1 MSTMLRIEASARNK
15 VLCSPRLTTGIVM
28 TKVGGVGRHVE
39 FIQAERPKQLSGW
52 AQTILA
58 FEMIYFISI
67 ALPKLSII
75 CLYLRIFNWKGA
87 LQRSAQLLFILTA
100 MNSLALFGAACF
112 QCRPLAFWWDKTI
125 KGGTCFN
132 VQAFF
137 HAQALPGAILDLAIM
152 ALPVSTI
159 WHLKLPLVK
168 RIALLLVFI
177 VASL

>member
-1 MSTMLRIEASARNK
+1 
-15 VLCSPRLTTGIVM
+15 M
-28 TKVGGVGRHVE
+28 TKVGGVGRHVA
-39 FIQAERPKQLSGW
+39 FNQAVQPRTLIGW
-52 AQTILA
+52 AQCILA
-58 FEMIYFISI
+58 FEMIYFISV

-87 LQRSAQLLFILTA
+87 LRSSAQVLFALTA
-100 MNSLALFGAACF
+100 MTSISLVGAACF

-125 KGGTCFN
+125 QGGTCFD

-152 ALPVSTI
+152 ALPVNTI
-159 WHLKLPLVK
+159 WNLKLPLIK
-168 RIALLLVFI
+168 RLALLGVFV

>member
-1 MSTMLRIEASARNK
+1 
-15 VLCSPRLTTGIVM
+15 M
-28 TKVGGVGRHVE
+28 TEVGGVGRHTAFNQVA
-39 FIQAERPKQLSGW
+39 QPKALIGW
-52 AQTILA
+52 AQCILA
-58 FEMIYFISI
+58 FEMIYFISV

-87 LQRSAQLLFILTA
+87 LQNSARVLFVLTS
-100 MNSLALFGAACF
+100 MTSLSLVGAACF

-125 KGGTCFN
+125 KGGVCFD

-159 WHLKLPLVK
+159 WQLKLPTIK
-168 RIALLLVFI
+168 RLALLGIFI
-177 VASL
+177 IASL